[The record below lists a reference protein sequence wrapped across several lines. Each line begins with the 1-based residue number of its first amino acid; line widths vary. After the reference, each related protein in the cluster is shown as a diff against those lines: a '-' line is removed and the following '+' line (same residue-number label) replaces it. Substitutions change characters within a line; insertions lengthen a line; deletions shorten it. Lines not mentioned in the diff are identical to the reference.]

1 MAGLADFFGRVDGYD
16 EVDHPE
22 TSRFLDALPDLLDR
36 LQPQAL
42 DHDASS
48 VCAEAEMVTISL
60 VHATDTARSLSVVL
74 FGDEAVVSYGEEHE
88 HFRSN
93 HEDGPRQVGP
103 FLTRGMVPKLLSFL
117 EALMADR
124 IELHV
129 WKRPLWI
136 RTRSYWVN
144 EAGERELF
152 LRGGTV
158 LPTLGWSGPTV
169 RRFGYR

>member
-1 MAGLADFFGRVDGYD
+1 MAELADFFGRVDGCD

-22 TSRFLDALPDLLDR
+22 ASRLLDALPDLLDR

-42 DHDASS
+42 DRDASS
-48 VCAEAEMVTISL
+48 VCVEAEVVTISL
-60 VHATDTARSLSVVL
+60 VHATDAARSLSMVL
-74 FGDEAVVSYGEEHE
+74 FGDEAVVNYREEHE

-93 HEDGPRQVGP
+93 HEDGPGQVGP
-103 FLTRGMVPKLLSFL
+103 FLAPGMVPKLLSFL
-117 EALMADR
+117 EALMTDR

-129 WKRPLWI
+129 WKRPLWV

-158 LPTLGWSGPTV
+158 SLTLGWNGPTV